1 MDGITLVHDIEYE
14 TNPKC
19 KLEPGDDHSTETIT
33 NRIFADEAEAIDW
46 AKRHGY
52 KIVRTIWRDW
62 PDGDK

>member
-19 KLEPGDDHSTETIT
+19 KLEPGDDRSTETIT
-33 NRIFADEAEAIDW
+33 NRIFADEAEAADW
-46 AKRHGY
+46 TKRHGY

-62 PDGDK
+62 PDEDK

>member
-19 KLEPGDDHSTETIT
+19 KLEPGDDHATETIT
-33 NRIFADEAEAIDW
+33 NRIFPDEREAADW
-46 AKRHGY
+46 VGRHGY

-62 PDGDK
+62 PDEDK

>member
-19 KLEPGDDHSTETIT
+19 KLELGDDRSTETIT
-33 NRIFADEAEAIDW
+33 NRIFADEAGAIDW

-62 PDGDK
+62 LDEDK